1 MNTATEISSSQINDI
16 KSNDKSREW
25 LNNLELIVIFKQ
37 LEGGSLVS
45 TNKYSEIVK
54 QIIFAVVP
62 KHEREWNRETFEWL
76 IFYEAG
82 AKRIQETLCKKN
94 IKFLLL
100 SME

>member
-1 MNTATEISSSQINDI
+1 MNTETEISSAQINDI
-16 KSNDKSREW
+16 KSREW

-37 LEGGSLVS
+37 LDGGSLVS

-82 AKRIQETLCKKN
+82 ANRIQETLCKNN

>member
-76 IFYEAG
+76 IFCEAG
-82 AKRIQETLCKKN
+82 AKRIQETLCKN
-94 IKFLLL
+94 LNFF
-100 SME
+100 